1 MKKQEEKETKPR
13 FFTWKRKRDSAQG
26 KDEEEAT
33 TSLMVDVDYRNT
45 LPLPPVPKLLK
56 ALPSMSALCDYRLDS
71 LESELR
77 PYLLTTHTLLSRIHM
92 DDDDA
97 YGKEAEK
104 GSMAPP
110 PPPKDAQLFKDD
122 DVPEEVARAQKLARL
137 TEPTDAY
144 HRQAFGL
151 QLPQLI
157 TNDVFTERQRF
168 TTGRDAA
175 EKKIF
180 RDPPGFNSKEEL
192 AQKIGKT
199 FQAAKE
205 EPVHPSKP
213 HLLPKRV
220 MQVVPDVQLWSN
232 RYVQVAFDEE
242 PRGHVVQPNDLLLRS
257 APDPRTT
264 CFSLFSPREKDAD
277 AYDFQRQYYWSNRG
291 GFQQADEIGE
301 GKTAVLFIPRSSA
314 NREEPKQAKFILA
327 PTKMALAKLKAHRLD
342 IEEETKALRVTVR
355 PPAAAESA
363 DLSASAP
370 DSAQPDSAEPVN
382 SAEPVEP
389 VEPAE

>member
-1 MKKQEEKETKPR
+1 
-13 FFTWKRKRDSAQG
+13 
-26 KDEEEAT
+26 
-33 TSLMVDVDYRNT
+33 
-45 LPLPPVPKLLK
+45 
-56 ALPSMSALCDYRLDS
+56 
-71 LESELR
+71 
-77 PYLLTTHTLLSRIHM
+77 
-92 DDDDA
+92 
-97 YGKEAEK
+97 
-104 GSMAPP
+104 
-110 PPPKDAQLFKDD
+110 
-122 DVPEEVARAQKLARL
+122 
-137 TEPTDAY
+137 
-144 HRQAFGL
+144 
-151 QLPQLI
+151 
-157 TNDVFTERQRF
+157 
-168 TTGRDAA
+168 
-175 EKKIF
+175 
-180 RDPPGFNSKEEL
+180 
-192 AQKIGKT
+192 
-199 FQAAKE
+199 
-205 EPVHPSKP
+205 VHPSKP

>member
-1 MKKQEEKETKPR
+1 MKKQEEKETKTR
-13 FFTWKRKRDSAQG
+13 FFTGWKRKRDSAQG
-26 KDEEEAT
+26 KDEEDIA
-33 TSLMVDVDYRNT
+33 SNLLVDGEFRNK
-45 LPLPPVPKLLK
+45 LPLPPVPRLLK
-56 ALPSMSALCDYRLDS
+56 ALPSMKELCDYRLDD
-71 LESELR
+71 LESKLR
-77 PYLLTTHTLLSRIHM
+77 PYLLSTHSLLSRIHM
-92 DDDDA
+92 DDDDT

-110 PPPKDAQLFKDD
+110 PPPMDALLFRDD
-122 DVPEEVARAQKLARL
+122 DVPEEVERAQKLARL

-213 HLLPKRV
+213 HLRPKRV

-242 PRGHVVQPNDLLLRS
+242 PRGHMVQQNDLLLRS

-264 CFSLFSPREKDAD
+264 CFSLFNPRSGDAD
-277 AYDFQRQYYWSNRG
+277 AYN
-291 GFQQADEIGE
+291 FQQQLVPGFAPVRG
-301 GKTAVLFIPRSSA
+301 TVAYRSCHG
-314 NREEPKQAKFILA
+314 PV
-327 PTKMALAKLKAHRLD
+327 
-342 IEEETKALRVTVR
+342 RVV
-355 PPAAAESA
+355 
-363 DLSASAP
+363 
-370 DSAQPDSAEPVN
+370 
-382 SAEPVEP
+382 
-389 VEPAE
+389 

>member
-1 MKKQEEKETKPR
+1 
-13 FFTWKRKRDSAQG
+13 
-26 KDEEEAT
+26 
-33 TSLMVDVDYRNT
+33 MVDVDYRNT

-168 TTGRDAA
+168 TTGTCSWLWDYCARRDATI
-175 EKKIF
+175 K
-180 RDPPGFNSKEEL
+180 
-192 AQKIGKT
+192 QKQRQVGMLLKRRFSAIL
-199 FQAAKE
+199 
-205 EPVHPSKP
+205 PVSTARRSW
-213 HLLPKRV
+213 PKRLARPSRL
-220 MQVVPDVQLWSN
+220 QRRNLCILQS
-232 RYVQVAFDEE
+232 
-242 PRGHVVQPNDLLLRS
+242 H
-257 APDPRTT
+257 T
-264 CFSLFSPREKDAD
+264 CCQSE
-277 AYDFQRQYYWSNRG
+277 
-291 GFQQADEIGE
+291 
-301 GKTAVLFIPRSSA
+301 
-314 NREEPKQAKFILA
+314 
-327 PTKMALAKLKAHRLD
+327 
-342 IEEETKALRVTVR
+342 
-355 PPAAAESA
+355 
-363 DLSASAP
+363 
-370 DSAQPDSAEPVN
+370 
-382 SAEPVEP
+382 
-389 VEPAE
+389 